1 MTFATIILA
10 AGVAA
15 IGVLASP
22 GAYAAMKAISR
33 ANCMMA
39 VNESITYD
47 RPLFRKMQGS
57 AASTHHA
64 QGELKPRHTLGAPNN
79 GTFSW
84 RFRAGDQSHNE
95 RITVKGYHTW
105 IFQNVVHTRN
115 TYATN
120 CNLTGW

>member
-1 MTFATIILA
+1 MTFARII
-10 AGVAA
+10 VAV
-15 IGVLASP
+15 GVLGLGVFSSAEAS
-22 GAYAAMKAISR
+22 AAMKAISR
-33 ANCMMA
+33 ANCLLF

-79 GTFSW
+79 GGFSW

-95 RITVKGYHTW
+95 RITVTGYHTW
-105 IFQNVVHTRN
+105 IFRNLVHTKN

-120 CNLTGW
+120 CNLTEW

>member
-1 MTFATIILA
+1 MTLTQR
-10 AGVAA
+10 VAA
-15 IGVLASP
+15 TALAVM
-22 GAYAAMKAISR
+22 GALGAAEASAAMKAISR
-33 ANCMMA
+33 ANCA
-39 VNESITYD
+39 FFVNESITYD
-47 RPLFRKMQGS
+47 RPFFRKMQGS

-105 IFQNVVHTRN
+105 IFQNVVYTRN

-120 CNLTGW
+120 CNLTEW